1 MPVIRRFLPHPL
13 LTLTLLIVWLMLVN
27 TVSAGHIALGLILGV
42 IIPLLTAPFWPQRP
56 KIRNPITIVS
66 YILVVLYDIV
76 KANIHVAWL
85 VLFVPSAKLRSRFVT
100 VPLDLTTPEA
110 ITVLAGTI
118 TMTPGTVSADVSADG
133 RALLVHCLD
142 APDEQ
147 AVVDEIKE
155 RYEARLKEIFE

>member
-1 MPVIRRFLPHPL
+1 MPFIRRFLPHPL

-27 TVSAGHIALGLILGV
+27 TISAGHIVLGLILGV
-42 IIPLLTAPFWPQRP
+42 IIPFLTAPFWPQRP
-56 KIRNPITIVS
+56 KIRNIVGIAG
-66 YILVVLYDIV
+66 YILIVLYDIV

-85 VLFVPSAKLRSRFVT
+85 VLFVPASKLRTRFVS

-142 APDEQ
+142 APDDQ